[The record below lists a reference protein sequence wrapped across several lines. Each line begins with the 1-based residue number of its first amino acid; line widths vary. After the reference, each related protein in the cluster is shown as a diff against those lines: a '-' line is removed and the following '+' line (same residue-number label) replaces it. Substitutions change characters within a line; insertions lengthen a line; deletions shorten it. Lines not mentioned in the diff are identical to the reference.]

1 MFFKLIMAPA
11 KVYDVISPPSEHF
24 APDQPLGD
32 PDDATT
38 YLRFVNKLET
48 KKNHQNVQNNDGKA
62 INFVCSS

>member
-1 MFFKLIMAPA
+1 MFFYNETIKLIMAPA
-11 KVYDVISPPSEHF
+11 NVYDVISPPSEHF

-48 KKNHQNVQNNDGKA
+48 KKK
-62 INFVCSS
+62 SSK